1 MKNNSH
7 EIRPESAKAETTK
20 RSPQPSRTETPSKAD
35 LIQSNLT
42 ALVSISRKEMI
53 RIFRI
58 WMQTLVPPVITM
70 TLYFIIFGGFIGSR
84 LDAIKGYNYMA
95 FIAPG
100 LIMMAIITNSYTN
113 TVSSFFST
121 KFQRNIEE
129 LLVSPT
135 PNWVIV
141 LGYVSGGMLR
151 GLTVGG
157 LVSIVGFLFV
167 RLPFHSPLYIL
178 LFALL
183 TSFVFSLAGMIN
195 GIFAKKFDDVSIIP
209 TFVITPLTYL
219 GGVFYSISLLPTF
232 WQAISRANPV
242 VYMIGG
248 FRYGFLGISDINVW
262 GGIGMLVIFSIA
274 LFSLTLH
281 LLKKG
286 VGIRT

>member
-1 MKNNSH
+1 MQRNLTCFTT
-7 EIRPESAKAETTK
+7 IARRETT
-20 RSPQPSRTETPSKAD
+20 
-35 LIQSNLT
+35 
-42 ALVSISRKEMI
+42 

-70 TLYFIIFGGFIGSR
+70 TLYFVIFGSFIGSQLR
-84 LDAIKGYNYMA
+84 SIDGYDYMA

-100 LIMMAIITNSYTN
+100 LIMMSIITNSYTN

-135 PNWVIV
+135 PNPVII
-141 LGYVSGGMLR
+141 LGFVSGGMVR
-151 GLTVGG
+151 GM
-157 LVSIVGFLFV
+157 SVGFLVSLVSLFFV
-167 RLPFHSPLYIL
+167 RLPLHNIFYIL

-195 GIFAKKFDDVSIIP
+195 GIFARKFDDISIIP

-219 GGVFYSISLLPTF
+219 GGVFYSISLLPDF
-232 WQAISRANPV
+232 WQTVSRANPII
-242 VYMIGG
+242 YMVDG
-248 FRYGFLGISDINVW
+248 FRYGFLGSSDINVFN
-262 GGIGMLVIFSIA
+262 GIAMLIFFSVA
-274 LFSLTLH
+274 LFSANLY

-286 VGIRT
+286 IGIRS

>member
-1 MKNNSH
+1 MKRNMIS
-7 EIRPESAKAETTK
+7 
-20 RSPQPSRTETPSKAD
+20 
-35 LIQSNLT
+35 
-42 ALVSISRKEMI
+42 LVSIARKEMV

-58 WMQTLVPPVITM
+58 WIQTLVPPVITIS
-70 TLYFIIFGGFIGSR
+70 LYFIIFGGFIGSQ
-84 LDAIKGYNYMA
+84 LGDIGGYDYMA

-100 LIMMAIITNSYTN
+100 LIMMSIITNSYSN

-135 PNWVIV
+135 PNWVMV
-141 LGYVSGGMLR
+141 LGYISGGMTR
-151 GLTVGG
+151 GICVGS
-157 LVSIVGFLFV
+157 LVSIVSLMFV
-167 RLPFHSPLYIL
+167 RLPLFNVPFIV

-195 GIFAKKFDDVSIIP
+195 GIFAKKFDDISIIP

-219 GGVFYSISLLPTF
+219 GGVFYSISLLPEF
-232 WQAISRANPV
+232 WQNISRANPV

-262 GGIGMLVIFSIA
+262 AGLGMLV
-274 LFSLTLH
+274 LFSVLLFAITLY

-286 VGIRT
+286 IGVRT

>member
-1 MKNNSH
+1 MMQRNWISF
-7 EIRPESAKAETTK
+7 T
-20 RSPQPSRTETPSKAD
+20 
-35 LIQSNLT
+35 
-42 ALVSISRKEMI
+42 SIARKEMI

-58 WMQTLVPPVITM
+58 WVQTLVPPVITM
-70 TLYFIIFGGFIGSR
+70 TLYFIIFGSFIGTQ
-84 LDAIKGYNYMA
+84 LGDIAGYDYMA

-100 LIMMAIITNSYTN
+100 LIMMAIITNSYSN

-135 PNWVIV
+135 PDWVMV
-141 LGYVSGGMLR
+141 LGYVSGGMTR
-151 GLTVGG
+151 GLCVGM
-157 LVSIVGFLFV
+157 LVSLVSLVFV
-167 RLPFHSPLYIL
+167 RLPLFNVAFIA

-195 GIFAKKFDDVSIIP
+195 GIFANKFDDISIIP

-219 GGVFYSISLLPTF
+219 GGVFYSISLLPDF
-232 WQAISRANPV
+232 WQTLSKANPV
-242 VYMIGG
+242 VYMISG

-262 GGIGMLVIFSIA
+262 MGLAMLV
-274 LFSLTLH
+274 LFSVLLFVITLY

-286 VGIRT
+286 IGIRA

>member
-1 MKNNSH
+1 MM
-7 EIRPESAKAETTK
+7 K
-20 RSPQPSRTETPSKAD
+20 RS
-35 LIQSNLT
+35 LISLT
-42 ALVSISRKEMI
+42 SIARKEMT

-58 WMQTLVPPVITM
+58 WLQTLVPPVIM
-70 TLYFIIFGGFIGSR
+70 ITLYFIIFGSFIGSQ
-84 LDAIKGYNYMA
+84 LSDIGGYSYMA

-100 LIMMAIITNSYTN
+100 LIMMSIITNSYSN

-141 LGYVSGGMLR
+141 LGYISGGMTR
-151 GLTVGG
+151 GL
-157 LVSIVGFLFV
+157 SVGFLVSVFSLFFI
-167 RLPFHSPLYIL
+167 RLPFFNIFYII
-178 LFALL
+178 LFAFL

-195 GIFAKKFDDVSIIP
+195 GIFAKKFDDISIIP

-219 GGVFYSISLLPTF
+219 GGVFYSISLLPEF
-232 WQAISRANPV
+232 WQALSRANPI

-262 GGIGMLVIFSIA
+262 AGVGMLI
-274 LFSLTLH
+274 LFSVLLFSVTLY

-286 VGIRT
+286 IGVRT